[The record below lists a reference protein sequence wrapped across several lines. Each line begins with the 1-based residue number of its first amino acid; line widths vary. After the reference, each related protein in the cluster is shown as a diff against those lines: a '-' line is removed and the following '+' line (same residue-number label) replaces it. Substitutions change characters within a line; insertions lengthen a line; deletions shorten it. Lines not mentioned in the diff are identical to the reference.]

1 MQVCIFCFGIGKNNN
16 DCSCIKKV
24 EGGYNLRNYRFLIN
38 DQFQANSIA
47 EDLRVQ
53 LDINRFNDVNILS
66 VDNRNELL
74 VQVFESSGATEET
87 VETFMQ
93 DYQKGIIIE

>member
-1 MQVCIFCFGIGKNNN
+1 MRI
-16 DCSCIKKV
+16 
-24 EGGYNLRNYRFLIN
+24 YRFLIN

-53 LDINRFNDVNILS
+53 LEINRFNDVNILP
-66 VDNRNELL
+66 VDNRNEVL
-74 VQVFESSGATEET
+74 VQVFESNGAAEET

-93 DYQKGIIIE
+93 NYQKGIIIE

>member
-1 MQVCIFCFGIGKNNN
+1 M
-16 DCSCIKKV
+16 
-24 EGGYNLRNYRFLIN
+24 RNYRFLIN

-53 LDINRFNDVNILS
+53 LEINRFNDVNILPI
-66 VDNRNELL
+66 DNRNEVL
-74 VQVFESSGATEET
+74 VQVFESNGEAEET

-93 DYQKGIIIE
+93 NYQKGIIIE

>member
-1 MQVCIFCFGIGKNNN
+1 MESPQKGQGEFM
-16 DCSCIKKV
+16 
-24 EGGYNLRNYRFLIN
+24 RNYRFLIN

-66 VDNRNELL
+66 VDNRNEVL
-74 VQVFESSGATEET
+74 VQIFESNGAKTRSG
-87 VETFMQ
+87 
-93 DYQKGIIIE
+93 

>member
-1 MQVCIFCFGIGKNNN
+1 M
-16 DCSCIKKV
+16 
-24 EGGYNLRNYRFLIN
+24 RNYRFLIN
-38 DQFQANSIA
+38 EQFQANNIA

-66 VDNRNELL
+66 VDNQNEVL
-74 VQVFESSGATEET
+74 VQVFEPNEAAEET

>member
-1 MQVCIFCFGIGKNNN
+1 MLSINLQEVGKTVY
-16 DCSCIKKV
+16 DGLLIKGRDK
-24 EGGYNLRNYRFLIN
+24 LMRNYRFLIN
-38 DQFQANSIA
+38 EQFQANSIA

-53 LDINRFNDVNILS
+53 LDVNRYNHVNILS
-66 VDNRNELL
+66 VDNRNEVL
-74 VQVFESSGATEET
+74 VQVFESSGGAEET

>member
-1 MQVCIFCFGIGKNNN
+1 MKSSQKGKG
-16 DCSCIKKV
+16 
-24 EGGYNLRNYRFLIN
+24 EFMRNYRFLIN
-38 DQFQANSIA
+38 EQFQANSIA

-53 LDINRFNDVNILS
+53 MDINRFNDVNILP
-66 VDNRNELL
+66 VDNRNEIL
-74 VQVFESSGATEET
+74 VQVFESNSAAEET

>member
-1 MQVCIFCFGIGKNNN
+1 MESPQKGQGEFM
-16 DCSCIKKV
+16 
-24 EGGYNLRNYRFLIN
+24 RNYRFLIN

-66 VDNRNELL
+66 VDNRNEVL
-74 VQVFESSGATEET
+74 VQIFESNGAAQEA

-93 DYQKGIIIE
+93 DYHKGIVME

>member
-1 MQVCIFCFGIGKNNN
+1 MKTVKGLL
-16 DCSCIKKV
+16 
-24 EGGYNLRNYRFLIN
+24 NLRSYRFLIN

-53 LDINRFNDVNILS
+53 LDINRFNDVNIFP
-66 VDNRNELL
+66 VDNRNEVL
-74 VQVFESSGATEET
+74 VQVFESTGGAEET

>member
-1 MQVCIFCFGIGKNNN
+1 MKTVKGLL
-16 DCSCIKKV
+16 
-24 EGGYNLRNYRFLIN
+24 NLRSYRFLIN
-38 DQFQANSIA
+38 EQFQANNIA

-66 VDNRNELL
+66 VDNQNEVL
-74 VQVFESSGATEET
+74 VQVFEPNEAAEET